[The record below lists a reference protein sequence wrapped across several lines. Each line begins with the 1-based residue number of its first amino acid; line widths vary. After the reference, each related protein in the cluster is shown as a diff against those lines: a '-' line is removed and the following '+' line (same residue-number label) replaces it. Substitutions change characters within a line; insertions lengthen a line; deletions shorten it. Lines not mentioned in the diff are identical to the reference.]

1 MLYNII
7 NFTLLFI
14 NLKLNFKEI
23 IKVELTKNNTNIVK
37 F

>member
-14 NLKLNFKEI
+14 NLKLNFIEI
-23 IKVELTKNNTNIVK
+23 IKVDLTVNNTNYVK